1 VKITVSDVGEVKV
14 VRMEGSLDTQTSP
27 EAQTQITQ
35 LIDQGATKIV
45 INFEELDYVSSAG
58 LRILLT
64 TAKQLKGNG
73 GELRICGL
81 NGDVQEAF
89 KFAGFHMILTVKKTE
104 SEALERF

>member
-1 VKITVSDVGEVKV
+1 MEITVSDIGGVKV

-27 EAQTQITQ
+27 DAQTQMTQ
-35 LIDQGATKIV
+35 LIEQGATKIV
-45 INFEELDYVSSAG
+45 VNFEKLDYVSSSG
-58 LRILLT
+58 LRILLAA
-64 TAKQLKGNG
+64 AKQLKGNG

-89 KFAGFHMILTVKKTE
+89 RFAGFHMILTVKNTE

>member
-1 VKITVSDVGEVKV
+1 MEIKVRDVGGVKV
-14 VRMEGSLDTQTSP
+14 LQPEGSLDTQTSP
-27 EAQTQITQ
+27 QAQTLITQ

-45 INFEELDYVSSAG
+45 INFEKLDYVSSAG

-73 GELRICGL
+73 GQLRVCGL

-89 KFAGFHMILTVKKTE
+89 RFAGFHLILSVKTTE
-104 SEALERF
+104 SEALEQF

>member
-1 VKITVSDVGEVKV
+1 MEISVSDVGEVKV

-27 EAQTQITQ
+27 EAQSQIEQ

-45 INFEELDYVSSAG
+45 VDFEKLDYVSSAG

-64 TAKQLKGNG
+64 TAKRLKANS

>member
-1 VKITVSDVGEVKV
+1 MKITVSDVGEVKV

-35 LIDQGATKIV
+35 LIDQGATKIIV
-45 INFEELDYVSSAG
+45 NFEELDYVSSAG

-81 NGDVQEAF
+81 NGDVQDSF
-89 KFAGFHMILTVKKTE
+89 RFA
-104 SEALERF
+104 